1 MHGGGFYNMRKYMVA
16 PPELPEELTWFKWES
31 YATWISGFFLLV
43 WVYYLHADLYTID
56 PAVRGARAL
65 AGGGHRHRRPRS
77 SAGSSMTGSAARRSD
92 GTTPRSASPSSLSSS
107 SRPSSSRI
115 FSTAAP
121 PSCIPAR

>member
-43 WVYYLHADLYTID
+43 WIYYLHADLYTID
-56 PAVRGARAL
+56 PAVRVAGAL

-77 SAGSSMTGSAARRSD
+77 SAGSSMTGSAARRSE
-92 GTTPRSASPSSLSSS
+92 GATPRSASRLRGHPRRGLRFS
-107 SRPSSSRI
+107 PT

-121 PSCIPAR
+121 PSSIPAR